1 MFPLEPVLSS
11 NNPQPNDLRDKSDAK
26 RTHHKPKWVMTQTAF
41 DKLLNGFS
49 LDRDEAGRQYE
60 RTRTRLFRVFE
71 WSAVGPADELA
82 DETFN
87 RVARR
92 IDEGQKIE
100 NLIAYIVGVAKIVC
114 KEAQK
119 KYLPVS
125 LDDAPET
132 RHRITPEPVEPDVRM
147 QCFDHCLE
155 GLTSERRFL
164 IVEYYQQERRDK
176 IDRRQKLAEHLGIPQ
191 NALRI
196 RAHRIRMALENC
208 ITQCLE
214 AASGRND

>member
-1 MFPLEPVLSS
+1 
-11 NNPQPNDLRDKSDAK
+11 
-26 RTHHKPKWVMTQTAF
+26 MTQTAF
-41 DKLLNGFS
+41 DKLLSSFS

-71 WSAVGPADELA
+71 WGAVGPADELA

-92 IDEGQKIE
+92 IDEGQKID

-114 KEAQK
+114 KEAHK
-119 KYLPVS
+119 RHLPMS

-132 RHRITPEPVEPDVRM
+132 RYRITPEPVEPDVRM
-147 QCFDHCLE
+147 QCFDQCLE
-155 GLTSERRFL
+155 GLSSEKRVL

-176 IDRRQKLAEHLGIPQ
+176 INHRQRLAERLGIPQ

>member
-1 MFPLEPVLSS
+1 MSF
-11 NNPQPNDLRDKSDAK
+11 NDPQPNDLRDKSDAK
-26 RTHHKPKWVMTQTAF
+26 RTHNKPKWVMTQTAF
-41 DKLLNGFS
+41 DKLLNCFS

-60 RTRTRLFRVFE
+60 RTRVRLFRVFE

-114 KEAQK
+114 KEAHK
-119 KYLPVS
+119 KHAPVP

-132 RHRITPEPVEPDVRM
+132 RLRITPEPVEPDVRM
-147 QCFDHCLE
+147 QCFDECLE
-155 GLTSERRFL
+155 GLSSERRFL

-176 IDRRQKLAEHLGIPQ
+176 IDRRQKLAERIGIPQ

-196 RAHRIRMALENC
+196 RAHRIRVALENC

-214 AASGRND
+214 AAAGRNN